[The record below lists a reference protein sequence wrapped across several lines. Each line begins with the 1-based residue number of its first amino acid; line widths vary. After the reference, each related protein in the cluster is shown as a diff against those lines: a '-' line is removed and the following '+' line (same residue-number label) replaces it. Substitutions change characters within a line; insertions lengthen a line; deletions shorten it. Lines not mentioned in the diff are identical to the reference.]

1 MGVGTYGWSRDE
13 TGSGAPNELCVDL
26 LEIHGSCVFGA
37 STKPSLICIVPV
49 AGVDA
54 RADTRFAENGCES

>member
-1 MGVGTYGWSRDE
+1 M
-13 TGSGAPNELCVDL
+13 VDC
-26 LEIHGSCVFGA
+26 IFGA

-54 RADTRFAENGCES
+54 RADTIFAENGCES